1 MAALDLCA
9 EMIKMSETQKIEEA
23 LERRICSA
31 FVKHLTDS
39 SLDVQT
45 NAVKSIQNTA
55 SIIKEQNLIMIVDT
69 LANMVIDAGNKEVRD
84 IYSLAIQSTINEL
97 KEASA
102 INMIRTVYPKL
113 LKGLKSGKP
122 EVQEECLE
130 ILAQIFKKFGQL
142 LHKNNNLVNKDE
154 LMKTLCE
161 ML

>member
-1 MAALDLCA
+1 
-9 EMIKMSETQKIEEA
+9 
-23 LERRICSA
+23 
-31 FVKHLTDS
+31 
-39 SLDVQT
+39 
-45 NAVKSIQNTA
+45 
-55 SIIKEQNLIMIVDT
+55 MIVDT

-130 ILAQIFKKFGQL
+130 ILAQIFKKFG
-142 LHKNNNLVNKDE
+142 
-154 LMKTLCE
+154 
-161 ML
+161 